1 MANEEKP
8 GGFEEKILEVLNEGI
23 FGMSITEI
31 ADKIGINRM
40 TAAKYLSIMEA
51 QNLITCKKVGTS
63 KLWLPIE
70 RNIDKRMEF
79 IINYFKMYN
88 AAVNEILGDKAN
100 DQIRDIGKKIV
111 QKQEQFGWGKSV
123 VKNLSEELQKEF
135 VGMKGFS
142 VQNLWNMRQ
151 FYIEY
156 RDNTK
161 LQTLSREIGWSHNVV
176 IFQKAKDELEREFYI
191 KMVIKFGWTYRVLDN
206 HMDNKS
212 YEKFLLNQTNFDNTI
227 VEKYKYQAKL
237 AVKDEYNFDFL
248 ELGED
253 HSEYELELGLI
264 NKIRKFLNEMG
275 TDFTFLGNQYK
286 LEVDDEEYFIDILL
300 YHRRLKSLIAIELK
314 IGKFKP
320 EYAGKMNFYLSV
332 LNDTVKLP
340 NENPSIDIIICKEK
354 KRTTVEYALKES
366 NQPIGISTYKLTE
379 SLPNDL
385 KGLLPTPGEISQ
397 RLVNLLQDTKE
408 RI

>member
-1 MANEEKP
+1 MKP
-8 GGFEEKILEVLNEGI
+8 TIDQNFTSFVKEIKSKIL
-23 FGMSITEI
+23 SSQ
-31 ADKIGINRM
+31 
-40 TAAKYLSIMEA
+40 YEA
-51 QNLITCKKVGTS
+51 LK
-63 KLWLPIE
+63 
-70 RNIDKRMEF
+70 
-79 IINYFKMYN
+79 
-88 AAVNEILGDKAN
+88 AVNKELINLYW
-100 DQIRDIGKKIV
+100 DIGKKIV

-206 HMDNKS
+206 HIDNKS

-275 TDFTFLGNQYK
+275 TDFAFLGNQYK

-340 NENPSIDIIICKEK
+340 DENPSIGIIICKEK

-385 KGLLPTPGEISQ
+385 KGLLPTPVEISQ